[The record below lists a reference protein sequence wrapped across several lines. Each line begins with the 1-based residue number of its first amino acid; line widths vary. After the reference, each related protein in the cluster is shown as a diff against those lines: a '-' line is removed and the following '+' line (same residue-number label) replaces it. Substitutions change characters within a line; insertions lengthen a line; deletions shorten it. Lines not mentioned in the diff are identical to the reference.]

1 MSVSDTSGGTGTV
14 VADVREGEYGDSV
27 SSIEPGGAE
36 FIPLDERHGKPWGLF
51 RTWMSPNLEFATVFI
66 GVIAVWFFGLT
77 VPQAI
82 LACAI
87 GTGLGALSHGLL
99 SSRGPL
105 FGVPEM
111 VISRIP
117 FGFIGNLFPA
127 GLNAIVAALGW
138 FAVNSVSGTF
148 ALNTLTGLDLKVCLV
163 IVVLLQIAVAFM
175 GHNFLHKVERWAF
188 PVLALAFVLAFV
200 YVIPAANA
208 GFTPEKPGGMGGFL
222 IAMGAAFGYA
232 SGWNPFASD
241 YTRYLPP
248 TSDRKAAGL
257 AAGLG
262 IFVSCVLLE
271 GLGAFAAT
279 VAFNPDSPTGVFTQP
294 MPGAVAKFVLLA
306 IVIGSVCANAIN
318 LYSASMSFLSMGVKL
333 NAHLVRAIVA
343 VVFGV
348 LGGLVAIWGLDNVQ
362 SYEGFLLVI
371 AYWVGPWLG
380 VVFMDWILRRGHRVD
395 GFLFDRKHNPWGGL
409 LAMVV
414 AMVVSIYLFSNQSK
428 YVGPFPTNN
437 PDLGDIAAYVGFI
450 LAALIYWATFKLQKQ
465 PSDELLVLPDGSDP
479 EAGAS
484 EKI

>member
-1 MSVSDTSGGTGTV
+1 MSGSDNPGGAGAI
-14 VADVREGEYGDSV
+14 VADVREGEYGAKV
-27 SSIEPGGAE
+27 STIEPGGAE
-36 FIPLDERHGKPWGLF
+36 FIPLEDRHGKPWGLF

-66 GVIAVWFFGLT
+66 GVISVWFFGLS

-82 LACAI
+82 LACVI
-87 GTGLGALSHGLL
+87 GTGLGALSHGFL

-127 GLNAIVAALGW
+127 GVNAIVAALGW
-138 FAVNSVSGTF
+138 FAVNTVSGTF
-148 ALNTLTGLDLKVCLV
+148 ALNTLTGLDLKISLV
-163 IVVLLQIAVAFM
+163 IVVALEIVIAFM
-175 GHNFLHKVERWAF
+175 GHNFLHSVERWAF
-188 PVLALAFVLAFV
+188 PVLALAFVLAAV
-200 YVIPAANA
+200 WVLPAANA
-208 GFTPEKPGGMGGFL
+208 GYTPDKPGGMGGFL

-248 TSDRKAAGL
+248 TTDRKAAGL

-271 GLGAFAAT
+271 SLGAFAAT
-279 VAFNPDSPTGVFTQP
+279 VAFNPDSPTSAFTAP
-294 MPGAVAKFVLLA
+294 MPTLVAKFVLLA

-318 LYSASMSFLSMGVKL
+318 LYSASMSFLAMGVKL

-348 LGGLVAIWGLDNVQ
+348 LGGLVAIWGLDNVS

-395 GFLFDRKHNPWGGL
+395 GFLFDRKHNPWGGVV
-409 LAMVV
+409 AMII
-414 AMVVSIYLFSNQSK
+414 AMVVSIWLFSNQTK
-428 YVGPFPTNN
+428 FTGLVPTQV
-437 PDLGDIAAYVGFI
+437 PELGDIAAYVGFI
-450 LAALIYWATFKLQKQ
+450 LAAVLYAIFFKLQKQ
-465 PSDELLVLPDGSDP
+465 PTDEILIIPDA
-479 EAGAS
+479 AG
-484 EKI
+484 ETV

>member
-1 MSVSDTSGGTGTV
+1 MTIQGEKPASLSPMFVRASTAKVST
-14 VADVREGEYGDSV
+14 
-27 SSIEPGGAE
+27 IEPGGAE
-36 FIPLDERHGKPWGLF
+36 FIPLEDRHGKPWGLF

-66 GVIAVWFFGLT
+66 GVISVWFFGLS

-82 LACAI
+82 LACVI
-87 GTGLGALSHGLL
+87 GTGLGALSHGFL

-127 GLNAIVAALGW
+127 GVNAIVAALGW
-138 FAVNSVSGTF
+138 FAVNTVSGTF
-148 ALNTLTGLDLKVCLV
+148 ALTTLTGLDLKVSLV
-163 IVVLLQIAVAFM
+163 IVVALEIVIAFM
-175 GHNFLHKVERWAF
+175 GHNFLHSVERWAF
-188 PVLALAFVLAFV
+188 PVLALAFVLAAV
-200 YVIPAANA
+200 WVLPAANA
-208 GFTPEKPGGMGGFL
+208 GYTPDKPGGMGGFL

-248 TSDRKAAGL
+248 TTDRKAAGL

-271 GLGAFAAT
+271 SLGAFAAT
-279 VAFNPDSPTGVFTQP
+279 VAFSPDNPTSAFTAP
-294 MPGAVAKFVLLA
+294 MPTLVAKFVLLA

-318 LYSASMSFLSMGVKL
+318 LYSASMSFLAMGVKL

-348 LGGLVAIWGLDNVQ
+348 LGGLVAVWGLDNVS

-380 VVFMDWILRRGHRVD
+380 VVFMDWILRRGHRID
-395 GFLFDRKHNPWGGL
+395 GFLFDRKHNPWGGVV
-409 LAMVV
+409 AMIV
-414 AMVVSIYLFSNQSK
+414 AMVVSIWLFSNQTK
-428 YVGPFPTNN
+428 FTGLVPTQV
-437 PDLGDIAAYVGFI
+437 PELGDIAAYVGFV
-450 LAALIYWATFKLQKQ
+450 LAAVLYLIFFKLQKQ
-465 PSDELLVLPDGSDP
+465 PTDEILIIPDAVG
-479 EAGAS
+479 ETV
-484 EKI
+484 